1 MRSRSAARAS
11 AIVLLGAGLG
21 LAWNALSGR
30 GFALDGNVM
39 VKQGDEVVPVAAARA
54 RLEAGA
60 LALDA
65 RPIDFYDMQHI
76 PGALPLPEDD
86 FEAAF
91 ARLEKRLRASSDVI
105 VYCAGFGCEASHIVS
120 RRLKQRGIPAAI
132 LEEGWPAWQDAGYP
146 VEEGPRP

>member
-1 MRSRSAARAS
+1 M
-11 AIVLLGAGLG
+11 LLGVGLG
-21 LAWNALSGR
+21 LAWNAWSGR
-30 GFALDGNVM
+30 GFALDRNVM
-39 VKQGDEVVPVAAARA
+39 VKQGDELVPVAEARA
-54 RLEAGA
+54 RIEAGA

-65 RPIDFYDMQHI
+65 RPIDFYDMARI

-86 FEAAF
+86 FDASF
-91 ARLEKRLRASSDVI
+91 ARLETRLRASSDVI

-120 RRLKQRGIPAAI
+120 RKLKERGVPASI

>member
-1 MRSRSAARAS
+1 MRSRSTARVA
-11 AIVLLGAGLG
+11 AIVAFGAGLG
-21 LAWNALSGR
+21 LAWNASSGR
-30 GFALDGNVM
+30 GFALDRNVM
-39 VKQGDEVVPVAAARA
+39 VKEGDEIVPVAAARA

-65 RPIDFYDMQHI
+65 RPVDFYDMGRI
-76 PGALPLPEDD
+76 PGALSLPEDD
-86 FEAAF
+86 FDAAF
-91 ARLEKRLRASSDVI
+91 TRLETRLRASSDVL

-120 RRLKQRGIPAAI
+120 RKLKQRGIPAAI